1 MPQEITPADLQSPDT
16 PGDGWYI
23 IEAAGEYPTVV
34 KLGEEKLTVTQR
46 LTPEALARIAEA
58 GVPAEGLL
66 VDRDHLSRDN
76 DKPTEAMGWARELAM
91 CEGALAAR
99 IEWTSLGRQ
108 LIEGKVY
115 KHFSTVY
122 PTDEEQVRS
131 GVVQPERL
139 VELALTNRPN
149 NAEGQPP
156 ITNRETPLPPGDTA
170 APAEPNNPTEPNM
183 TYPNELLALLGLAE
197 GATDE
202 EVLAAVQTL
211 KQGADAAADAEADAV
226 VNSTEAEEGAKLN
239 DEEKKECKGQ
249 VLANREHGLK
259 YTRLLCQNKA
269 LMNRQQQQQQ
279 DAPARKY
286 AGADKLPDITNRKIS
301 DEKERAITNRAQEI
315 VSAALASGRKI
326 NYWTAVAQ
334 ARNETSTQH

>member
-1 MPQEITPADLQSPDT
+1 MTRQITLADLQSPET

-34 KLGEEKLTVTQR
+34 KMGDEELTVTQQ
-46 LTPEALARIAEA
+46 LTPEALERIAAA
-58 GVPAEGLL
+58 GVPEEGLL
-66 VDRDHLSRDN
+66 IDRDHLSRDTDN
-76 DKPTEAMGWARELAM
+76 PTEAMGWVRELAI

-99 IEWTSLGRQ
+99 IEWTSIGQ
-108 LIEGKVY
+108 KLIAGKVY

-122 PTDEEQVRS
+122 PFDEAQARS

-139 VELALTNRPN
+139 LELALTNRPN
-149 NAEGQPP
+149 NAAGQPP
-156 ITNRETPLPPGDTA
+156 ITNRETPLPPGNP
-170 APAEPNNPTEPNM
+170 APAEPNEQTQPNM

-202 EVLAAVQTL
+202 EVLEAVQAL
-211 KQGADAAADAEADAV
+211 KQGADAAADAEAQSV
-226 VNSTEAEEGAKLN
+226 VNSTEAEEGAQLT
-239 DEEKKECKGQ
+239 DEEKKECKDE

-269 LMNRQQQQQQ
+269 LLNRQGSQT
-279 DAPARKY
+279 APARKY
-286 AGADKLPDITNRKIS
+286 AGSGRLPDITNRRCV
-301 DEKERAITNRAQEI
+301 DEKELAIANRAQQI
-315 VSAALASGRKI
+315 VTAARDAGRSV

-334 ARNETSTQH
+334 ARNEVSTKD